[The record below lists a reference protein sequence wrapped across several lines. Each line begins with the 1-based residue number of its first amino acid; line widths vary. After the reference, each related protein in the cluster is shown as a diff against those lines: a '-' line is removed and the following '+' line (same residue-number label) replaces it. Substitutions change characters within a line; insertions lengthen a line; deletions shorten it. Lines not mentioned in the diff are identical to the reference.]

1 MSHDFSSGDELS
13 DDEHSDDIDVQ
24 ELLQNEK
31 RKRGGDISVTVDP
44 TPTKRQ
50 KPNPTPRDIVA
61 DANRPHLSLAR
72 RILTE
77 KFGHDGFRHEQE
89 AAINCILAGKNTLAI
104 FPTGAGKSLC
114 YQVWHFCL
122 MIAAITD

>member
-1 MSHDFSSGDELS
+1 MSHDFSSGDELF
-13 DDEHSDDIDVQ
+13 DDIDDQ
-24 ELLQNEK
+24 ELPPNEK
-31 RKRGGDISVTVDP
+31 RKRRDISVTPDP
-44 TPTKRQ
+44 TSTKRQ
-50 KPNPTPRDIVA
+50 KPNATPRDIVA
-61 DANRPHLSLAR
+61 DANRSHLALAR

-77 KFGHDGFRHEQE
+77 KFGHNGFRHEQE
-89 AAINCILAGKNTLAI
+89 AAINCILAGENTLAI